1 MGDQTDQGRRQAG
14 SLLSLGRAEKPA
26 PFRRAEPAA
35 APPRPAP
42 VRDVA
47 AEAPRRAKP
56 QPEAPPAPA
65 PSATPPVAPAAASWS
80 FRDLWPSR
88 AEPSAPRVP
97 RPLPEPVEP
106 TATPEVEAEDE
117 DEDDGAWRPLVDPVA
132 VARGVGRAKLLILL
146 LTLLGAAIGVGV
158 ALSIPKKYQAY
169 SELLIDP
176 RDLKIVDRD
185 LTQPGLPSDATLAIV
200 ENQVRVLTS
209 RSVLNKVVDELNL
222 MSDPEFNG
230 QAASLDLNPVS
241 LLRAI
246 LTRPGPREAETRR
259 EVALRNLSRSL
270 SVERG
275 GKTFVVVIAAT
286 TTNPEK
292 SALVAN
298 TVTDV
303 FLDTYGEM
311 QSGTAGRAAD
321 ELTARLDELRAG
333 VETAER
339 KVEAYR
345 AEHDLVDAQ
354 GRLISQDELVKLND
368 QLSVARARTIEL
380 NARAASARG
389 LDVDQVIG
397 GTLPEQV
404 NSSLMAE
411 LRSQYATLQQ
421 QSDRMAIRL
430 GPRHPTRQAAE
441 AQLAGARAQIQAELS
456 RIVSSIQVEL
466 KRAVQLEQ
474 DLAARLA
481 QIKVRQG
488 GVSED
493 LVTLREL
500 EREAAAKR
508 AVYESFL
515 LRARETGEQRDL
527 NTANMSVI
535 SRAFPPLELTGPS
548 RSMIVLA
555 GAALGFCAGVGLGA
569 MRGAWEGM
577 RRRPPAR
584 PRPAARRAAAPLPVA
599 VPVPAPPPVA
609 VAVPPPVVAAAP
621 PPPPMAKFPADSG
634 ANSGIDEIR
643 AELRAFREALAELSE
658 SRTRRRS

>member
-1 MGDQTDQGRRQAG
+1 MGDRTDQGRRQAG
-14 SLLSLGRAEKPA
+14 SLLAFARAEKPA
-26 PFRRAEPAA
+26 PFPRAEPAA
-35 APPRPAP
+35 APKPAP
-42 VRDVA
+42 VRNVS
-47 AEAPRRAKP
+47 AEAPLRPKP
-56 QPEAPPAPA
+56 QPAVPPEPPVVPSTPPVAPTEAGWSLRDLWPRRAEPPAPA
-65 PSATPPVAPAAASWS
+65 P
-80 FRDLWPSR
+80 
-88 AEPSAPRVP
+88 
-97 RPLPEPVEP
+97 EPVEP
-106 TATPEVEAEDE
+106 EAGSDIAAA
-117 DEDDGAWRPLVDPVA
+117 DADDGAWRPLVDPVA
-132 VARGVGRAKLLILL
+132 VARGVARARLLILL
-146 LTLLGAAIGVGV
+146 LTLLGAAIGIGV

-176 RDLKIVDRD
+176 RDLKMVDRD
-185 LTQPGLPSDATLAIV
+185 LTQSGLPSDATLAIV

-222 MSDPEFNG
+222 TSDPEFNG

-259 EVALRNLSRSL
+259 ELALRNLARSL

-303 FLDTYGEM
+303 FLNTYGEI

-321 ELTARLDELRAG
+321 ELTGRLDELRAG
-333 VETAER
+333 VEAAER

-380 NARAASARG
+380 NARAASARD

-404 NSSLMAE
+404 NSSLMTE

-421 QSDRMAIRL
+421 ETDRMAIRL

-441 AQLAGARAQIQAELS
+441 AQLAGARAQIRAELS

-535 SRAFPPLELTGPS
+535 SRAFPPLESVGPS
-548 RSMIVLA
+548 RSTIAMA
-555 GAALGFCAGVGLGA
+555 GAALGFCAGVVLGA
-569 MRGAWEGM
+569 AGGAWEGM
-577 RRRPPAR
+577 RRRP
-584 PRPAARRAAAPLPVA
+584 AARSRPSA
-599 VPVPAPPPVA
+599 VRRPAPPPVA
-609 VAVPPPVVAAAP
+609 VPDAPPVAAAVPVPAAVPPSPPAPVRTVAQSPADP
-621 PPPPMAKFPADSG
+621 GADSG
-634 ANSGIDEIR
+634 IDDIR

-658 SRTRRRS
+658 SRSRRRS

>member
-1 MGDQTDQGRRQAG
+1 M
-14 SLLSLGRAEKPA
+14 
-26 PFRRAEPAA
+26 
-35 APPRPAP
+35 
-42 VRDVA
+42 
-47 AEAPRRAKP
+47 
-56 QPEAPPAPA
+56 
-65 PSATPPVAPAAASWS
+65 
-80 FRDLWPSR
+80 
-88 AEPSAPRVP
+88 
-97 RPLPEPVEP
+97 
-106 TATPEVEAEDE
+106 
-117 DEDDGAWRPLVDPVA
+117 
-132 VARGVGRAKLLILL
+132 
-146 LTLLGAAIGVGV
+146 
-158 ALSIPKKYQAY
+158 
-169 SELLIDP
+169 
-176 RDLKIVDRD
+176 
-185 LTQPGLPSDATLAIV
+185 
-200 ENQVRVLTS
+200 
-209 RSVLNKVVDELNL
+209 
-222 MSDPEFNG
+222 
-230 QAASLDLNPVS
+230 
-241 LLRAI
+241 
-246 LTRPGPREAETRR
+246 
-259 EVALRNLSRSL
+259 
-270 SVERG
+270 
-275 GKTFVVVIAAT
+275 IAAT

-303 FLDTYGEM
+303 FLDTYGEI

-333 VETAER
+333 VEAAER

-404 NSSLMAE
+404 NSSLMTE

-421 QSDRMAIRL
+421 ESDRMAIRL

-535 SRAFPPLELTGPS
+535 SRAFPPLESTGPS
-548 RSMIVLA
+548 RSMIALA

-569 MRGAWEGM
+569 T
-577 RRRPPAR
+577 
-584 PRPAARRAAAPLPVA
+584 ARRLGGH
-599 VPVPAPPPVA
+599 
-609 VAVPPPVVAAAP
+609 AAP
-621 PPPPMAKFPADSG
+621 PAGKAAAGRPSAPPRRCRSPCPSGPAGRGRPSPSAASRRRRRARRRGAVPWRSFRPTPAQIPASTNPRRAPGLPRGAGRALREPHPPPLLSPAPVRFCGSG
-634 ANSGIDEIR
+634 
-643 AELRAFREALAELSE
+643 
-658 SRTRRRS
+658 RRC